1 MSDEEKAG
9 AIVRDELNRADGFDP
24 TWDNVHNAALA
35 GLRAGREQV
44 ADIMQRRTWFP
55 RFIGSIEGKQRWVV
69 YCWNGLCDLR
79 DTTAVWMY
87 ANTKERA
94 AHLVFE
100 DPIQA
105 LIETEKWYVENVEK
119 PHAAAIRGGGG

>member
-1 MSDEEKAG
+1 MSDEEYWRSLGMTEQTLG
-9 AIVRDELNRADGFDP
+9 AFPIISLVAVAELVIQAR
-24 TWDNVHNAALA
+24 
-35 GLRAGREQV
+35 RAGREQV